1 MGGGGVRE
9 IKAVA
14 AYSDADTVDFGLG
27 GSNGG
32 DHESVG
38 DFAVI
43 GNGRFGNKEDG
54 VGASGHAGADAL
66 GKAS

>member
-1 MGGGGVRE
+1 MGGGCAQE

-14 AYSDADTVDFGLG
+14 AHSDTDTVDFGLG
-27 GSNGG
+27 GSNGA
-32 DHESVG
+32 DHAGVG

-54 VGASGHAGADAL
+54 VGAGGHAGADAL